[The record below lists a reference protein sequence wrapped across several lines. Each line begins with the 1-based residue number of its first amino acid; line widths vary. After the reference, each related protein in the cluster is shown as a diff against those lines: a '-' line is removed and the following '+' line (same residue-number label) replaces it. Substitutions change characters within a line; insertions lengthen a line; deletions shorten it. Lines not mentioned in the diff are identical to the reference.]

1 MKNIFMIF
9 LFSSILVAQNPD
21 GTNASLHLSPVWQW
35 GDADYS
41 SRGYLFYPAGAIN
54 EEQTVSVINAGTLEY
69 PYMFGL
75 HAMVKIP
82 TYSFL
87 TVSISYSFSQQFE
100 QYSKD
105 YIQDKEFS
113 NYWKINGKL
122 HSISATISVYNLFS
136 VYQGD

>member
-1 MKNIFMIF
+1 MKNIFLFFVFSSMIF
-9 LFSSILVAQNPD
+9 AQNPD
-21 GTNASLHLSPVWQW
+21 GKNISLHLSPAWQW
-35 GDADYS
+35 GNADYS

-54 EEQTVSVINAGTLEY
+54 EEQTVPVVNAGTLEY
-69 PYMFGL
+69 PYMFGFHTL
-75 HAMVKIP
+75 VKIP

-87 TVSISYSFSQQFE
+87 TVSISYSFNQQFE

-122 HSISATISVYNLFS
+122 HSIGATISIYNILS
-136 VYQGD
+136 IYQGD